1 MRMLRPAPLLAMA
14 ALALA
19 ALAMSGCIL
28 TSGQF
33 VATFELPSPL
43 DVASGTAF
51 TSVDVDLNT
60 VSDYKDHKDELKR
73 VEDLALIGDFTNN
86 STSGLTLD
94 AWIVPSAQLNL
105 TSSQV
110 QANGFHLWG
119 PLSVAGHSTVNVDWD
134 RSAGLFTNRQ
144 ALVDEVKG
152 DGHFA
157 LYLIANGAVNCRVTN
172 GNVIVVVGA
181 AQ

>member
-1 MRMLRPAPLLAMA
+1 MRPLRTVLSLLAAA
-14 ALALA
+14 ALASA
-19 ALAMSGCIL
+19 GCVL

-33 VATFELPSPL
+33 VATYGLPSPL
-43 DVASGTAF
+43 DVTSGTTF

-60 VSDYKDHKDELKR
+60 ISDYKDHKDELKR

-86 STSGLTLD
+86 NASEVTLD
-94 AWIVPSAQLNL
+94 AWIVPSAQLSL
-105 TSSQV
+105 TPSQV

-119 PLSVAGHSTVNVDWD
+119 PLTVAAHSTVNVDWD
-134 RSAGLFTNRQ
+134 RSATLFTNRQ
-144 ALVDEVKG
+144 ALADEVRG

-157 LYLIANGAVNCRVTN
+157 LYLQSSGAVNCRVTN
-172 GNVIVVVGA
+172 ANVIVVVGA

>member
-1 MRMLRPAPLLAMA
+1 
-14 ALALA
+14 
-19 ALAMSGCIL
+19 
-28 TSGQF
+28 QF
-33 VATFELPSPL
+33 VATYDLPSPL
-43 DVASGTAF
+43 DVTSGTTL

-60 VSDYKDHKDELKR
+60 ISDYSDHKNDLKR

-86 STSGLTLD
+86 NGSEVTLD

-105 TSSQV
+105 TPSQV

-119 PLSVAGHSTVNVDWD
+119 PLTVAGHSTVNVDWN
-134 RSAGLFTNRQ
+134 RSSTLFTNRQ

-157 LYLIANGAVNCRVTN
+157 LYLQANGAVNCRVTN